1 MDKISDWYFALIFF
15 AGILGFIVAAI
26 LLFANRT
33 YTFPSRLLAGF
44 LITMSILA
52 INYGLMV
59 TSFYVHH
66 PHLWRAFLWASF
78 SFAPFAY
85 LYVRSV
91 LEQSYK
97 FRRSDYLWFLPA
109 VLFTLNM
116 LPFYT
121 LPVAEKIAYL
131 QKVAVNSK
139 IITSEEEGFL
149 PKGWAAWC
157 RVLLG
162 VVTTTGQFILL
173 AKWKNRILNSKES
186 SQQNIG
192 LYKWLFLFSTVL
204 AIFFSIIILEFV
216 FHFSSKSDLNYPII
230 FTISGAILFVSISLL
245 VRPSILYGM
254 TGWLQQPETPEKV
267 AIPEQIAAVESGQG
281 KQSLSLAQA
290 TAYKKAIESHF
301 NNKLPYRKNGYTIG
315 DLSQEINIPS
325 YQLSAFINQEYG
337 KNFNE
342 LVNEFRVHYL
352 AGLLKKSPEYFQF
365 TLEALGKLAGFN
377 TRASF
382 IAAVKKN
389 TGKTPSEF
397 YGKKSDPIT
406 ADLVQSS

>member
-1 MDKISDWYFALIFF
+1 MDKISDWYFTLIFF

-33 YTFPSRLLAGF
+33 NTFPSRLLAGF
-44 LITMSILA
+44 LVTISILA

-66 PHLWRAFLWASF
+66 PYLWRAFVWASF
-78 SFAPFAY
+78 SFSPFAY

-97 FRRSDYLWFLPA
+97 LKRNDLLWFLPA
-109 VLFTLNM
+109 VLCTLNM

-131 QKVAVNSK
+131 QKVAANTK

-149 PKGWAAWC
+149 PEGWAAWS

-162 VVTTTGQFILL
+162 VITTTGQFILL
-173 AKWKNRILNSKES
+173 AKWKNRILHTKES
-186 SQQNIG
+186 IPHNIA
-192 LYKWLFLFSTVL
+192 LYNWLLLFSTIL
-204 AIFFSIIILEFV
+204 AIFFGIIILEFI
-216 FHFSSKSDLNYPII
+216 FHFSSTSDLNYPII
-230 FTISGAILFVSISLL
+230 FTISGTILFVSISLL

-254 TGWLQQPETPEKV
+254 TGWLQQPQSLAIVNEPEHK
-267 AIPEQIAAVESGQG
+267 APAESDLG
-281 KQSLSLAQA
+281 KQTLSLTQA
-290 TAYKKAIESHF
+290 NAFKEALESHF
-301 NNKLPYRKNGYTIG
+301 NKNHPFRKNGYTIG
-315 DLSQEINIPS
+315 DLSQEIKIPS
-325 YQLSAFINQEYG
+325 YLLSAFINQEYG

-342 LVNEFRVHYL
+342 LVNGFRVHYL
-352 AGLLKKSPEYFQF
+352 AGLLKASPEYFQY
-365 TLEALGKLAGFN
+365 TLEALAKEGGFN

-397 YGKKSDPIT
+397 YGKKNNSFSEEI
-406 ADLVQSS
+406 V